1 MKTPTEWLEE
11 LNITPGINFTISHQH
26 KDAFLTAIGRIQKDA
41 YIQGGLDAIEK
52 AQSITSEVF
61 AKHKEAV

>member
-1 MKTPTEWLEE
+1 MKTPIEWLDE
-11 LNITPGINFTISHQH
+11 LNITPGIQFSINANH
-26 KDAFLTAIGRIQKDA
+26 KDAFLLAVARIQKDA

-61 AKHKEAV
+61 AKHKEAA